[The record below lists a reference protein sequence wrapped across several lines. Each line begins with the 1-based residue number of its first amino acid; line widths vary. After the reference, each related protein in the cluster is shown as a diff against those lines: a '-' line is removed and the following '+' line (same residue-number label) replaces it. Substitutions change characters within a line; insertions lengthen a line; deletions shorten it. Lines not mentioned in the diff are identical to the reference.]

1 MEENK
6 QNKKNENIQSQKNN
20 DQKKTIKSDLQ
31 KTTAQKTK
39 INFDVINKEL
49 KTKLIGV
56 EEKLLRALA
65 ENDNLRKRHD
75 KEIEDN
81 SKYAIKDFSY
91 SLLSVAD
98 NLVRAIE
105 SIPKNKLEDNDI
117 LKNLYIGIEA
127 TQKDLLNVLDKHG
140 IKKFDSMDKKFDP
153 ELHQA
158 VSKKHSEKAEGIII
172 EEMQGGYKIG
182 ERLLRAAMVVVST
195 GPEKK

>member
-20 DQKKTIKSDLQ
+20 DQKKTIKPDLQ

-105 SIPKNKLEDNDI
+105 SIPKK
-117 LKNLYIGIEA
+117 
-127 TQKDLLNVLDKHG
+127 
-140 IKKFDSMDKKFDP
+140 
-153 ELHQA
+153 
-158 VSKKHSEKAEGIII
+158 
-172 EEMQGGYKIG
+172 
-182 ERLLRAAMVVVST
+182 
-195 GPEKK
+195 

>member
-105 SIPKNKLEDNDI
+105 SIPKNKLEDNE
-117 LKNLYIGIEA
+117 K
-127 TQKDLLNVLDKHG
+127 
-140 IKKFDSMDKKFDP
+140 KKFKLKK
-153 ELHQA
+153 
-158 VSKKHSEKAEGIII
+158 VSRKLQVKPLKKTTINFLNWFSE
-172 EEMQGGYKIG
+172 
-182 ERLLRAAMVVVST
+182 
-195 GPEKK
+195 